1 MLGRL
6 AIGVRSVQDDSVFDL
21 DSFLAELIDC
31 ATERDPRHATKEV
44 VEKAMAAPRAVVDAI
59 SLSTG
64 GISML
69 HHSPELT
76 VINVA
81 WAPGMQVMPHDHRM
95 WAIIGIYAGAEDNQF
110 FTRGDDGE
118 LVERAGR
125 RLDTGEVCVLGS
137 DTIHAVSNPTDRL
150 TGAIHVYGGDFVNQP
165 RSQWGPGDLVERPY
179 DMADISRQFH
189 DANLAAGLVP

>member
-1 MLGRL
+1 
-6 AIGVRSVQDDSVFDL
+6 VFDL
-21 DSFLAELIDC
+21 DSFLAELVDS
-31 ATERDPRHATKEV
+31 AAETDSRHAAKEV
-44 VEKAMAAPRAVVDAI
+44 VEKAMARPRGVVDAI
-59 SLSTG
+59 SLTVG

-69 HHSPELT
+69 YHSPLLT

-110 FTRGDDGE
+110 FTRGENDA
-118 LVERAGR
+118 LVERSGR
-125 RLDTGEVCVLGS
+125 RLDTGEVCMLGS
-137 DTIHAVSNPTDRL
+137 DTIHAVANTTDRL
-150 TGAIHVYGGDFVNQP
+150 TGAVHVYGGDFVNQS

-189 DANLAAGLVP
+189 EANLAAGLVES

>member
-1 MLGRL
+1 M
-6 AIGVRSVQDDSVFDL
+6 FDL
-21 DSFLAELIDC
+21 DSFLAELIDST
-31 ATERDPRHATKEV
+31 AESDPRRAARDV
-44 VEKAMAAPRAVVDAI
+44 VDKAMATPRAVVDAI
-59 SLSTG
+59 SLPTG

-95 WAIIGIYAGAEDNQF
+95 WAIIGIYAGAEDNRF
-110 FTRGDDGE
+110 FTRGDEGE
-118 LVERAGR
+118 LVDRAGR

-165 RSQWGPGDLVERPY
+165 RSQWGPGDVVERPY
-179 DMADISRQFH
+179 DMADITRQFH
-189 DANLAAGLVP
+189 DANLAAGLLP

>member
-1 MLGRL
+1 M
-6 AIGVRSVQDDSVFDL
+6 FDL
-21 DSFLAELIDC
+21 DSFLAELT
-31 ATERDPRHATKEV
+31 ASTTETDPRRAAKEV
-44 VEKAMAAPRAVVDAI
+44 VDKAMASAGKVADTISPAV
-59 SLSTG
+59 G

-69 HHSPELT
+69 HHSSELT

-81 WAPGMQVMPHDHRM
+81 WAPGMQVMPHDHHM

-110 FTRGDDGE
+110 FTRGERGE

-125 RLDTGEVCVLGS
+125 RLDTGEVCLLGS
-137 DTIHAVSNPTDRL
+137 DTIHAVTNPTDRL

-179 DMADISRQFH
+179 DMADITRQFH